1 MTLALYRGVIG
12 ALAPAVLKARTR
24 RGKEDA
30 ARLDERRGI
39 ASRLRP
45 EGTLIWIHGAS
56 VGESLAVLPLVSKL
70 LDKPDRHVLV
80 TTGTV
85 TSAQLMAERLPPRA
99 FHQYVPVDTCPAVR
113 RFLAHWRPDLALF
126 VESELW
132 PNLILETRARKIPM
146 ALVNA
151 RFTQKSYDGWKRAA
165 GLATRII
172 SAFDATL
179 AQNGPIAKRL
189 IAFGAK
195 RVQIV
200 GSLKADVPPLP
211 VDEALLNEFRAA
223 AAGRPMFLA
232 ASTHPGEDEPLLEA
246 ARNLSVAYAELL
258 TVIVPRHPQ
267 RGGEIEAI
275 ATARGFTAARRS
287 AGALPASAMQVY
299 IADTLGELGLFY
311 RAAPF
316 AFLGRSLGAHGGQ
329 NPLEPARLGAAIM
342 AGPHTD
348 NFEEMFRV
356 LLDAQGEGRVNSA
369 SDLAALA
376 DRWLADPALVSALG
390 GRAKRAAESMG
401 GALEATVELAED
413 LLSSHARP

>member
-30 ARLDERRGI
+30 SRLDERRGI

-56 VGESLAVLPLVSKL
+56 VGESLAVLPLISKL
-70 LDKPDRHVLV
+70 LEKPDRHVLV

-85 TSAQLMAERLPPRA
+85 TSAQLMAERLPSGA
-99 FHQYVPVDTCPAVR
+99 FHQYVPVDTCAAVR
-113 RFLAHWRPDLALF
+113 RFLAHWRPDIALF
-126 VESELW
+126 VEAELW
-132 PNLILETRARKIPM
+132 PNLILETRARGIRM

-151 RFTQKSYDGWKRAA
+151 RFTQKSYEGWKRAA

-189 IAFGAK
+189 TAFGAK

-200 GSLKADVPPLP
+200 GSLKTDVPPLP
-211 VDEALLNEFRAA
+211 VNEALLMEFRAA
-223 AAGRPMFLA
+223 AGGRPMFLA
-232 ASTHPGEDEPLLEA
+232 ASTHPGEDDLILEA
-246 ARNLSVAYAELL
+246 ARNLQNAYPDLL
-258 TVIVPRHPQ
+258 TILVPRHPQ
-267 RGGEIEAI
+267 RGPEIEAL
-275 ATARGFTAARRS
+275 ANAGGFVAARRS
-287 AGALPASAMQVY
+287 TGALPASPTHVY

-316 AFLGRSLGAHGGQ
+316 AFLGGSLVGHGGQ
-329 NPLEPARLGAAIM
+329 NPLEAARLGAAIV
-342 AGPHTD
+342 AGPHTE
-348 NFEEMFRV
+348 NFEEIFRV
-356 LLDAQGEGRVNSA
+356 LLDAQAEGRVTSA

-376 DRWLADPALVSALG
+376 GRWLADPALVSALG
-390 GRAKRAAESMG
+390 ARAKTAAESMG
-401 GALEATVELAED
+401 GALAATVELAEN
-413 LLSSHARP
+413 LLAHARA